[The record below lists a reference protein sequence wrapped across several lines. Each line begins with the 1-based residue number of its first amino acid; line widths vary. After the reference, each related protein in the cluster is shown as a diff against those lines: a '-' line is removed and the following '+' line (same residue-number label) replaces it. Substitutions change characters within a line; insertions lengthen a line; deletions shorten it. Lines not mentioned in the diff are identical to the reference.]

1 MKLPKFLSPKVKGPL
16 SGLTFKNRLKN
27 MENNF
32 YFILKVFFVLEIIL
46 SLFFGYVEKWVDK
59 EPKVNFKIY
68 DINN

>member
-1 MKLPKFLSPKVKGPL
+1 
-16 SGLTFKNRLKN
+16 